1 MHFPTIFM
9 LYVITAERSTKP
21 VVHTT
26 TKQNIIFARDNVIQT
41 TERILFHIMSKILIR
56 ALESPEKANKYIT
69 EIIVKITQKILLI
82 TSQEDMP

>member
-1 MHFPTIFM
+1 M

-26 TKQNIIFARDNVIQT
+26 TKQNIIFALDNVIQT

>member
-1 MHFPTIFM
+1 MHFPKIFM

-26 TKQNIIFARDNVIQT
+26 TKQNIIFALDNVIQT
-41 TERILFHIMSKILIR
+41 TEKILFHIMSKILIR

-82 TSQEDMP
+82 TSQEDML

>member
-9 LYVITAERSTKP
+9 LYVLTAERSTKP

-26 TKQNIIFARDNVIQT
+26 TKQNIIFAHDNVIQT
-41 TERILFHIMSKILIR
+41 TEKILFHIMSKILIR
-56 ALESPEKANKYIT
+56 VLESQEKANKYIT